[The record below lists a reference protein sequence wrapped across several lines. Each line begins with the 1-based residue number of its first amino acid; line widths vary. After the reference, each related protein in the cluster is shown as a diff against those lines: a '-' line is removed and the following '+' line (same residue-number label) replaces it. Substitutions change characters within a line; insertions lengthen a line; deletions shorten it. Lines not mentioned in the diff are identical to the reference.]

1 MHVMMTRKIDDGN
14 DNLDDGGDDDRHDKE
29 DSDDGDDMMTMM
41 MMRSNWQAWT
51 CMPARGRAGHFAE
64 PPGHSHDQNYRQDFH
79 HDDHDDDVDYR
90 HHHLLFVITGT
101 IQPNS
106 SIIMIIA
113 R

>member
-1 MHVMMTRKIDDGN
+1 MMTRKIDDGN
-14 DNLDDGGDDDRHDKE
+14 DNVDDDGDDDRHDKE
-29 DSDDGDDMMTMM
+29 DNDNGDDMMTMM

-64 PPGHSHDQNYRQDFH
+64 PAGHSHDQNYRHDFH
-79 HDDHDDDVDYR
+79 HDNDDDDNYR
-90 HHHLLFVITGT
+90 HHHHLFVITGT